1 LKSFYRKE
9 PITGIIITA
18 GAVNALLGSTNAIG
32 TPFVLG
38 VVAAGGAIAY
48 RWWMIRQTKS

>member
-9 PITGIIITA
+9 PITGMIITA
-18 GAVNALLGSTNAIG
+18 GAVNALLGSTNAIS

-38 VVAAGGAIAY
+38 VVLAGGAIAY
-48 RWWMIRQTKS
+48 RWWMIRRTKS